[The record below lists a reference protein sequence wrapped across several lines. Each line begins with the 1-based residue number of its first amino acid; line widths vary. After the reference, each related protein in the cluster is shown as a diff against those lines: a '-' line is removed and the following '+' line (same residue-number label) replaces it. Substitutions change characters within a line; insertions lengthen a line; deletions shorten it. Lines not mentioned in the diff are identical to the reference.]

1 MNHNSKLIK
10 ILITGANG
18 QLGMCLK
25 DQVKKFPSFEYHFKS
40 SKELDITNREFV
52 SLLFS
57 EEKYDYCIN
66 CAAYTAVDKAEE
78 ERERAFLVNAEAVK
92 YLAEA
97 SKKSNTTLIHIST
110 DFVFDGT
117 KTSPYTEEDSTNPI
131 NVYGASKLKGEQYVQ
146 EILSNYFIIRT
157 SWVYSE
163 YGNNFVKTMLRLAK
177 ERDEIS
183 VVNDQVG
190 SPTYAGDLAEF
201 LLTII
206 AKNSNKYGLYNYSNE
221 GVISWYNF
229 ATEIFKDPKVIVE
242 LNSIKAT
249 EYITPATRP
258 GYSVLSK
265 LKIKKEMNIEIPFWI
280 DSLKK
285 CLTNSNH
292 YQK

>member
-1 MNHNSKLIK
+1 MNHNSKPIK

-25 DQVKKFPSFEYHFKS
+25 DQVKKFPLFEYHFKS
-40 SKELDITNREFV
+40 SKELDITDSKSV

-57 EEKYDYCIN
+57 EENYDYCIN

-117 KTSPYTEEDSTNPI
+117 KTSPYTEEDIPNPL

-146 EILSNYFIIRT
+146 DTLSNYFIIRT

-183 VVNDQVG
+183 VVNDQIG
-190 SPTYAGDLAEF
+190 SPTYAGDLAGF

-229 ATEIFKDPKVIVE
+229 ATEIFK
-242 LNSIKAT
+242 IKALAINVKAIPT
-249 EYITPATRP
+249 KEYLTKARRP
-258 GYSVLSK
+258 LFSPLNIDK
-265 LKIKKEMNIEIPFWI
+265 LHIAFKYKGILWTSSLFKIMKENIQF
-280 DSLKK
+280 
-285 CLTNSNH
+285 
-292 YQK
+292 